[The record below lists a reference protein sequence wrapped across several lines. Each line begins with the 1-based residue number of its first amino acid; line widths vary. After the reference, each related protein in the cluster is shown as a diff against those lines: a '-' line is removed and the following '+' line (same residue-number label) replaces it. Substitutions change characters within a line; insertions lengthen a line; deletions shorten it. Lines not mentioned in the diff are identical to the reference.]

1 MSNRDTK
8 MNLQSWAVPIVAAVI
23 GVAYLIA
30 GIVGDD
36 VWFGVFGLA
45 LMLGVAAAMMLAG
58 RRSETVQGL
67 LDRKDERIRGID
79 NEATMF
85 AGMAVLLAV
94 IVGFVIEIARGQ
106 DGAPYAMLGAIG
118 GVAYVAA
125 LIVLR
130 LRR

>member
-1 MSNRDTK
+1 MSSHDTK
-8 MNLQSWAVPIVAAVI
+8 MKLQSWAVPIAAAVI

-30 GIVGDD
+30 GVVGDD
-36 VWFGVFGLA
+36 LWFGVFGLL

-58 RRSETVQGL
+58 RKSETVKGL
-67 LDRKDERIRGID
+67 LHRQDERIRSID
-79 NEATMF
+79 NDATMF
-85 AGMAVLLAV
+85 AGMAVMLAV

-106 DGAPYAMLGAIG
+106 DGSPYAMLGAIG
-118 GVAYVAA
+118 GVACVAA